1 MLFLKSL
8 HLLHVDHTGSCYI
21 IVYPV
26 LQDKLLRGLSKMMD
40 IVTFELASW
49 PKALQ
54 NAIGYLR
61 TTAVVVPLIIL
72 LW

>member
-1 MLFLKSL
+1 MLQE
-8 HLLHVDHTGSCYI
+8 YI
-21 IVYPV
+21 
-26 LQDKLLRGLSKMMD
+26 LRGLSKMMD
-40 IVTFELASW
+40 IVTNELNSW

-54 NAIGYLR
+54 SAIDYLK